1 MRTLAAIACSSPS
14 FRAIGV
20 SVALAT
26 LGFACEMEP
35 TPDPRNQTIAY
46 RDGTIAWDYT
56 SSGERGN
63 VAITEVFWSGSVEGN
78 VPAYVHHPDDVF
90 IELHNRHPRP
100 ISMKNWVISITAG
113 TNLDT
118 LGTYQDRYNRA
129 TRDYV
134 LATPENNVIVEPF
147 GYVLVAARR
156 DGAFR
161 DADYYVEDLQIP
173 TGPFHVLLRDADD
186 RLIDEIGD
194 VRRRPFAGG
203 FDGVT
208 SRSMERTQLLFGNR
222 GNVNVSWH
230 AYSLHEFS
238 PNVREGEPLHDL
250 LRSRVHPDY
259 RALTGATPGMPNSPD
274 YSGNISSGSFE

>member
-1 MRTLAAIACSSPS
+1 MRIPAVTAGAATS
-14 FRAIGV
+14 IGAFGLFL
-20 SVALAT
+20 ALA
-26 LGFACEMEP
+26 LFGAGCETEP
-35 TPDPRNQTIAY
+35 TPDSRNQTIGY
-46 RDGTIAWDYT
+46 RDGTVAWDYT

-63 VAITEVFWSGSVEGN
+63 VAITEVFWSGSVEGE
-78 VPAYVHHPDDVF
+78 VGAYVHHPDDVF

-100 ISMKNWVISITAG
+100 VSLKNWVLTITAG

-129 TRDYV
+129 SRDYV

-147 GYVLVAARR
+147 GYVVVAARP

-173 TGPFHVLLRDADD
+173 TGPFHVMLRDSDD
-186 RLIDEIGD
+186 RLIDEVGD

-238 PNVREGEPLHDL
+238 PNVRGEEPLHTL
-250 LRSRVHPDY
+250 LRDRVHPDY